1 MRTVVPGPC
10 PVCNTEIQYLY
21 QTEEIPYFS
30 ELLIIS
36 ARCPRC
42 GYRFVDTQLLR
53 NAEPSRWELV
63 IDSPEDMVIR
73 VIRSMNGFVSIPELG
88 VRIDPGPA
96 CEGFVSNV
104 EGVLNRVENVVSN
117 LTCWAESGEERE
129 RARRLLEKIGQV
141 REGIIPV
148 TLIIDDPSGNS
159 AIISEK
165 ARVCR
170 IEVIEDGFS
179 EAGERRE

>member
-10 PVCNTEIQYLY
+10 PVCTAEIQYLY
-21 QTEEIPYFS
+21 QTEDIPYFS

-36 ARCPRC
+36 ARCPCC
-42 GYRFVDTQLLR
+42 GYRFVDTQLLK
-53 NAEPSRWELV
+53 NAEPSRWELS
-63 IDSPEDMVIR
+63 INSPEDMMIR
-73 VIRSMNGFVSIPELG
+73 VIRSMNGVVTIPELG

-129 RARRLLEKIGQV
+129 RARCLLEKIGQV
-141 REGIIPV
+141 REGILPV
-148 TLIIDDPSGNS
+148 TLIIEDLSGNS
-159 AIISEK
+159 AIISDK
-165 ARVCR
+165 SRVCR
-170 IEVIEDGFS
+170 IDVRENGF
-179 EAGERRE
+179 EEEEE